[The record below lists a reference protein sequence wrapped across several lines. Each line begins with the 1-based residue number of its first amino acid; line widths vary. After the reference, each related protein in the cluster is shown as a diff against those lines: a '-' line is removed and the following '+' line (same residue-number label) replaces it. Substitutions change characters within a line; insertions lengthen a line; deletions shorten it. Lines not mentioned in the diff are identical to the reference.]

1 MPWIKSCALQH
12 AVNAHFSA
20 FARLWW
26 DARCNRLLSCLVF
39 ISYFR
44 EMQLTLPVTL
54 DVLRPAKGPRGKL
67 ASRTLVVVAETT
79 KGVPRRS
86 RPLRNLIRCLL
97 PCRPV

>member
-44 EMQLTLPVTL
+44 EMLLTPPVTL
-54 DVLRPAKGPRGKL
+54 DVPRPAKRPGGKPAL
-67 ASRTLVVVAETT
+67 RTLVTVAVATR
-79 KGVPRRS
+79 GVPWRS
-86 RPLRNLIRCLL
+86 RPLRNLLRCLL